1 MTRRR
6 AIWLLPLVLALHNLE
21 EGIFFPRY
29 MPRVLGRLPPSAR
42 DWIGPVS
49 LREMGVA
56 LALATA
62 IPLGFSLWAAARP
75 ASRTALWLVLAMWAT
90 LLLNAAW
97 HVAAALVLFGGYAP
111 GVATAVA
118 VNLPLSVLVLRRAA
132 TEQWLSRRARWAL
145 VPAAVAFHLPGAL
158 GLMLLGRALS
168 GSGS

>member
-1 MTRRR
+1 MTRGL

-21 EGIFFPRY
+21 EGVLFPRY
-29 MPRVLGRLPPSAR
+29 LPRVLGRLPAGVR

-56 LALATA
+56 LTLATV

-97 HVAAALVLFGGYAP
+97 HVAAALVLFKGYAP

-118 VNLPLSVLVLRRAA
+118 LNLPLSLLALRRAA
-132 TEQWLSRRARWAL
+132 TEHSLGRRALRAL
-145 VPAAVAFHLPGAL
+145 VPAAVAFHLPGAF
-158 GLMLLGRALS
+158 GLMLLGRTVS
-168 GSGS
+168 GSG

>member
-6 AIWLLPLVLALHNLE
+6 AIWLLPFVLALHNLE

-29 MPRVLGRLPPSAR
+29 MPRVLGRLPAGVR

-56 LALATA
+56 LVLATA
-62 IPLGFSLWAAARP
+62 IPLAISVWAAARP
-75 ASRTALWLVLAMWAT
+75 ASGTALWLVLAMWAT

-97 HVAAALVLFGGYAP
+97 HVTAALVLFRGYAP

-118 VNLPLSVLVLRRAA
+118 LNLPLSVLVLRRAV

-145 VPAAVAFHLPGAL
+145 LPAAVAFHLPGAL
-158 GLMLLGRALS
+158 GVMVLSRALS
-168 GSGS
+168 ASS